1 MKSQVQWEYRRSDIR
16 MAMKIVLW
24 MLVILVSLHSISSH
38 GSARYLKEI
47 VLGRCWDFQRQ
58 KTSEVTP
65 KNCSKLWETFHNA
78 FAFKDPCAT
87 NFSDYEPFLDE
98 VGMDI
103 VKRDKVRWKRDTL
116 PNRNYENLTAD
127 LILSLTNFIRFS
139 WMIRTS
145 WRTVLLFT

>member
-1 MKSQVQWEYRRSDIR
+1 
-16 MAMKIVLW
+16 
-24 MLVILVSLHSISSH
+24 MLVILASLHSISSH
-38 GSARYLKEI
+38 GSARHLKEI

-58 KTSEVTP
+58 KKSEVNP

-87 NFSDYEPFLDE
+87 NFSDYEPFFDE

-103 VKRDKVRWKRDTL
+103 VKKDKVRWIRDTL

-139 WMIRTS
+139 RMIRTS
-145 WRTVLLFT
+145 WRTLLLFT